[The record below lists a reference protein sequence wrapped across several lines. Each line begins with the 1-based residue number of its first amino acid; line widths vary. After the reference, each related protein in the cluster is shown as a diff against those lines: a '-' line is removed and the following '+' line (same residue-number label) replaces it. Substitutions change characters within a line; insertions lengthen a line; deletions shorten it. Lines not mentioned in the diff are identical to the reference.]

1 MMTHQLLTMMARRPV
16 MISQAV
22 MTKQLLTSKTPAN
35 QSDDRPVIEVPPL
48 LEELHNHCGV
58 SPY

>member
-1 MMTHQLLTMMARRPV
+1 MMARWLA

-48 LEELHNHCGV
+48 LEEQHNHCGV